1 MISVQKLKQA
11 IDESQMLPDVSSISR
26 PKYQNWLAESQKNTL
41 IKAIVGFRRAG
52 KSHLLKMLTQK
63 LQKETPNI
71 FYLNFEN
78 DLLRTIKTVAD
89 LRAVWEMYKREL
101 AVPRKQVFII
111 WDEIQLVQSWEK
123 LVRTLYEQGEYN
135 IFLSGSNSKLLSGEL
150 SSSLSG
156 RSLQLEVR
164 PFSFKEYLEF
174 CQKRQIDGSF
184 MTYLSRGGL
193 PEQFLLS
200 ENLARDYGQGLIQK
214 IILDDIAKRYQ
225 IDKINVLRQAF
236 EYVCGNITSTLSL
249 RRIAGLL
256 EEQGLPVAIE
266 TLDNYLSYW
275 QTVYAL
281 DRVVKFDYKL
291 KRVFDRTAKY
301 YCVDNL
307 LIPGRE
313 EAQEKRL
320 ENLVYNELVLHYG
333 REKVF
338 FGQEENGYEVDFV
351 VKTNGEFLFFQ
362 ICWQLNNKNAK
373 REIGNL
379 ELINKYLPGK
389 SFVLYIEDLRSD
401 ASLPPEI
408 KVENVENW
416 LMI

>member
-1 MISVQKLKQA
+1 
-11 IDESQMLPDVSSISR
+11 MLPDVPPISR
-26 PKYQNWLAESQKNTL
+26 SIYQNWLVQSRLNTL
-41 IKAIVGFRRAG
+41 IKAVVGFRRAG
-52 KSHLLKMLTQK
+52 KSHLLKMLTQE
-63 LQKETPNI
+63 LRKETPNI

-78 DLLRTIKTVAD
+78 DLLSTIKTVSD

-101 AVPRKQVFII
+101 VVSPKPVFII
-111 WDEIQLVQSWEK
+111 WDEIQTVKSWEK
-123 LVRTLYEQGEYN
+123 LVRALYEQGKYN

-164 PFSFKEYLEF
+164 PFSYKEYLEF
-174 CQKRQIDGSF
+174 CQKRQIDSSF

-193 PEQFLLS
+193 PEQFLL
-200 ENLARDYGQGLIQK
+200 EDNVAKDYGQGLIQK

-256 EEQGLPVAIE
+256 EEQGLPVALE

-281 DRVVKFDYKL
+281 DRVTKFDYKL

-307 LIPGRE
+307 LVSGRE

-320 ENLVYNELVLHYG
+320 ENLVYNELILRYG
-333 REKVF
+333 RNNIY

-351 VKTNGEFLFFQ
+351 VKNETDFLFFQ
-362 ICWQLNNKNAK
+362 VCWQLNNKNVK

-389 SFVLYIEDLRSD
+389 GFILTVEDLRSD
-401 ASLPPEI
+401 ATLPAGI
-408 KVENVENW
+408 KAENVEEW
-416 LMI
+416 LMV